1 MSEIVAKGDLTVGD
15 AEALEL
21 WLNTQPREVSFII
34 GARAALRVLP
44 AAVLELPAQDPGR
57 FLASISALFRAGA
70 LAWVASKYPGRAN
83 DLAAA
88 ALAAN
93 NAANAAVQGINNI
106 ARLTPLIGFKL
117 SAAAYTGVAT
127 AYATLAVIVSAGN
140 AQAAVKPAQAAA
152 NAARATAAVFD
163 NAAKANKA
171 LSAAAATAGAVLAL
185 DANFIAQGGTIAEL
199 AVHPLWPDQTPPEVA
214 GFWAELK
221 AALPLGEDWE
231 VWTHWYDE
239 RLKGAPSRREEYEL
253 FFAKVPGEVWN
264 EGPAAVNRWI
274 KEHLPK
280 EPYELPPLENL
291 PAQISAAAQFS
302 EGGAGPI
309 DVARDAASSDPS
321 EAEDQ
326 REHYAEARQKA
337 LDLQSLGGNFLGDDL
352 QRRVSRLLEVLPDDM
367 DALSIVRLW
376 HRANSLRERL
386 ADHDLAVERQG
397 PRGEP
402 DPAILAYAAAG
413 PLRDFVKSYNIYI
426 VGDDKGRELDR
437 KSLGPGER
445 ERDEAAIAA
454 MEPVIEAL
462 RSAPEV
468 ATEAV
473 PEILQE
479 LSDAAKSAPKS
490 LAGDQDVA
498 LARDSQGNFLIALIR
513 KAHRWSKD
521 ETAFMSKEVRAAV
534 YRGVGGVIAAGAVAT
549 CWPAAAHF
557 IVERADA
564 LKAFATLVYN
574 NPSVSQMIDAI
585 AQHLLRG
592 HI

>member
-1 MSEIVAKGDLTVGD
+1 MSEIVAKGDLRFED
-15 AEALEL
+15 SKALEQ
-21 WLNTQPREVSFII
+21 WLNTQPREVSVII
-34 GARAALRVLP
+34 AARAALRVLP
-44 AAVLELPAQDPGR
+44 LAGRELREKDAPR
-57 FLASISALFRAGA
+57 LATLMSAYFRAMA
-70 LAWVASKYPGRAN
+70 LARVAAKYPTRA
-83 DLAAA
+83 DEFAARAAYDA
-88 ALAAN
+88 ALAAAEDARSK
-93 NAANAAVQGINNI
+93 AAFSTYFLA
-106 ARLTPLIGFKL
+106 
-117 SAAAYTGVAT
+117 SAAGFA
-127 AYATLAVIVSAGN
+127 AG
-140 AQAAVKPAQAAA
+140 A
-152 NAARATAAVFD
+152 ATAAFGAAH
-163 NAAKANKA
+163 NAAASA
-171 LSAAAATAGAVLAL
+171 LNVAAAASALNVVAAAAAAT
-185 DANFIAQGGTIAEL
+185 DDNFLGRGGTVAEL
-199 AVHPLWPDQTPPEVA
+199 ADHPLWPDEAPPE
-214 GFWAELK
+214 FAEQWVKLK
-221 AALPLGEDWE
+221 AALPPAENWE
-231 VWTHWYDE
+231 VWTRWYDE
-239 RLKGAPSRREEYEL
+239 CLAGAPSRGEAYEL
-253 FFAKVPGEVWN
+253 VFATVPEEVS
-264 EGPAAVNRWI
+264 EDGPAAANRWI
-274 KEHLPK
+274 KEHLPP
-280 EPYELPPLENL
+280 EPQSEQLPPIENL
-291 PAQISAAAQFS
+291 PTQISAAAQFS

-309 DVARDAASSDPS
+309 DLMRDPASSGPS

-367 DALSIVRLW
+367 AALSIVRLW

-413 PLRDFVKSYNIYI
+413 PLRDFVKSYNIFI
-426 VGDDKGRELDR
+426 VGDAKGRELDR

-454 MEPVIEAL
+454 MEPVIAAL
-462 RSAPEV
+462 RSAPDV

-498 LARDSQGNFLIALIR
+498 LARDSLANLIVAAIR
-513 KAHRWSKD
+513 KAYRWSMD
-521 ETAFMSKEVRAAV
+521 ETAFMSREVRAGV
-534 YRGVGGVIAAGAVAT
+534 YRGAGGIVAAGAVANY
-549 CWPAAAHF
+549 WPAAAHF
-557 IVERADA
+557 IAERADA

-574 NPSVSQMIDAI
+574 NPSVSQLIDAI